1 MKGKMLA
8 IVRKIFFND
17 KYRKL
22 TSLACTLRK
31 FINKHDEIQRVF

>member
-1 MKGKMLA
+1 MLA
-8 IVRKIFFND
+8 IVRNIVLNDIF

-31 FINKHDEIQRVF
+31 FINKHDEIQLDF